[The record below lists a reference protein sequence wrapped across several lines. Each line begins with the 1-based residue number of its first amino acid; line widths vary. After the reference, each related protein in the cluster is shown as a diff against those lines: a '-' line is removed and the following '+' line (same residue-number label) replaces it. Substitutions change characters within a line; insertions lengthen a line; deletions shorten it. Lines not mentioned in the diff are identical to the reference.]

1 MPTINSYEPRQAWK
15 GATVII
21 FLCVGPYSRH
31 HFNFNKKSS
40 MSQHYEVLARKYRP
54 HNFKE
59 LVGQTH
65 TVRTLVNALDN
76 NNLHHGFLF
85 TGTRGV
91 GKTTIARIFAKSVN
105 CESGVSSNPCGKC
118 ETCLEIDKGQSVD
131 LIELDAASHTGVDN
145 MREILENAQ
154 YTPTKNLYKIYLI
167 DEVHMLSKSS
177 FNALLKTLEE
187 PPKHIKFLLA
197 TTDPK
202 KLPITILSRCLQFN
216 LNKLSHDEIFNH
228 LKYVMGEES
237 LEFEDSAL
245 SKIADFG
252 NGSMRDALSLLDQS
266 ISYGNGSV
274 KENELKAMLGLVS
287 QNEIEQLATLLI
299 NRNAEEVLSFTR
311 ELAHKGE
318 NLTNTLKDL
327 TSLFHKIATIQM
339 TNDTKQV
346 SSEIND
352 LSKIISAQDLQ
363 LYYQIAINGQKDMHH
378 SPSEQIGLEMTLLR
392 MIAFHPNH
400 QVIEKKNLKLSE
412 NFNVN
417 NKLTL
422 KETAQN
428 TSSIKA
434 KVESIKKIENQ
445 LKVQT
450 QNDWEK
456 IIKELS
462 FDGAAKMLVKNTI
475 FSSFNNQSLSL
486 TLSDDFVNLLTPN
499 TQSSIENTLNKI
511 YPGITLYIEP
521 GQTNGS
527 SLSQKE
533 SVKKEQKRKQTE
545 SQFLNDNGLKE
556 LQEVF
561 NSKVDIKSIKESDNV

>member
-1 MPTINSYEPRQAWK
+1 
-15 GATVII
+15 
-21 FLCVGPYSRH
+21 
-31 HFNFNKKSS
+31 
-40 MSQHYEVLARKYRP
+40 MSEHYEVLARKYRP

-105 CESGVSSNPCGKC
+105 CENGVSSKPCGKC
-118 ETCLEIDKGQSVD
+118 ETCIEIDKGQSVD

-145 MREILENAQ
+145 MREILENTQ
-154 YTPTKNLYKIYLI
+154 YAPTKNLYKIYLI

-228 LKYVMGEES
+228 LKFIMDAEN
-237 LEFEDSAL
+237 LKFEDEAL

-274 KENELKAMLGLVS
+274 KEDDLKAMLGLVS
-287 QNEIEQLATLLI
+287 HNEIVQLATLVI
-299 NRNAEEVLSFTR
+299 NRNAQEVLLFIK
-311 ELAHKGE
+311 ELAYKGE
-318 NLTNTLKDL
+318 NLTNTLNDL
-327 TSLFHKIATIQM
+327 ISLFHKIATTQM
-339 TNDTKQV
+339 IDDVKQV
-346 SSEIND
+346 SPEINE
-352 LSKIISAQDLQ
+352 LAKIISAQDLQ
-363 LYYQIAINGQKDMHH
+363 LYYQIAINGQKDMRH

-392 MIAFHPNH
+392 MIAFHPDS
-400 QVIEKKNLKLSE
+400 QAEKK
-412 NFNVN
+412 
-417 NKLTL
+417 TL
-422 KETAQN
+422 KSSQSSN
-428 TSSIKA
+428 TTNKEPPKEKTQGNSLTKDKLPIK
-434 KVESIKKIENQ
+434 VGEESIQAIENQ
-445 LKVQT
+445 LNVKS

-456 IIKELS
+456 IITELG
-462 FDGAAKMLVKNTI
+462 FAGAAKMLVKNTVFDSLKDQI
-475 FSSFNNQSLSL
+475 LSL
-486 TLSDDFVNLLTPN
+486 TLSDDFINLLTQN
-499 TQSSIENTLNKI
+499 TQSSIEKTLNED
-511 YPGITLYIEP
+511 YPGITLVINP
-521 GQTNGS
+521 GSTNGS

-533 SVKKEQKRKQTE
+533 SVKSEEKRKQTE
-545 SQFLNDNGLKE
+545 NQFLNDDGLKE

-561 NSKVDIKSIKESDNV
+561 NSQVDVKSIKSIKESDNV

>member
-1 MPTINSYEPRQAWK
+1 
-15 GATVII
+15 
-21 FLCVGPYSRH
+21 
-31 HFNFNKKSS
+31 
-40 MSQHYEVLARKYRP
+40 MSEHYEVLARKYRP

-105 CESGVSSNPCGKC
+105 CENGVSSKPCGKC

-228 LKYVMGEES
+228 LKFIMDAEN
-237 LEFEDSAL
+237 LKFEDEAL

-274 KENELKAMLGLVS
+274 KEDDLKAMLGLVS
-287 QNEIEQLATLLI
+287 HNEIVQLATLVI
-299 NRNAEEVLSFTR
+299 NRNAQEVLLFIK
-311 ELAHKGE
+311 ELAYKGE
-318 NLTNTLKDL
+318 NLTNTLNDL
-327 TSLFHKIATIQM
+327 TSLFHKIATTQM
-339 TNDTKQV
+339 IDDVKQV
-346 SSEIND
+346 SPEINE
-352 LSKIISAQDLQ
+352 LAKIISAQDLQ
-363 LYYQIAINGQKDMHH
+363 LYYQIAINGQKDMRH

-392 MIAFHPNH
+392 MIAFHPDS
-400 QVIEKKNLKLSE
+400 QAEKK
-412 NFNVN
+412 
-417 NKLTL
+417 TL
-422 KETAQN
+422 KSSQSSN
-428 TSSIKA
+428 TTNKEPPKEKTQGNSLTKDKLPIK
-434 KVESIKKIENQ
+434 VGEESTQAIENQ
-445 LKVQT
+445 LNVKS
-450 QNDWEK
+450 QNDWET
-456 IIKELS
+456 IITELG
-462 FDGAAKMLVKNTI
+462 FAGAAKMLVKNTVFDSLKDQI
-475 FSSFNNQSLSL
+475 LSL
-486 TLSDDFVNLLTPN
+486 TLSDDFINLLTQN
-499 TQSSIENTLNKI
+499 TQSSIEKTLNED
-511 YPGITLYIEP
+511 YPGITLVINP
-521 GQTNGS
+521 GSTNGS

-533 SVKKEQKRKQTE
+533 SVKSEEKRKQTE
-545 SQFLNDNGLKE
+545 NQFLNDDGLKE

-561 NSKVDIKSIKESDNV
+561 NSQVDVKSIKSIKESDNV

>member
-1 MPTINSYEPRQAWK
+1 
-15 GATVII
+15 
-21 FLCVGPYSRH
+21 
-31 HFNFNKKSS
+31 
-40 MSQHYEVLARKYRP
+40 MSEHYEVLARKYRP

-105 CESGVSSNPCGKC
+105 CENGVSSKPCGKC
-118 ETCLEIDKGQSVD
+118 ETCIEIDKGQSVD

-228 LKYVMGEES
+228 LKFIMDAEN
-237 LEFEDSAL
+237 LKFEDEAL

-274 KENELKAMLGLVS
+274 KEDDLKAMLGLVS
-287 QNEIEQLATLLI
+287 HNEIVQLATLVI
-299 NRNAEEVLSFTR
+299 NRNAQEVLLFIK
-311 ELAHKGE
+311 ELAYKGE
-318 NLTNTLKDL
+318 NLTNTLNDL
-327 TSLFHKIATIQM
+327 TSLFHKIATTQM
-339 TNDTKQV
+339 IDDVKQV
-346 SSEIND
+346 SPEINE
-352 LSKIISAQDLQ
+352 LAKIISAQDLQ
-363 LYYQIAINGQKDMHH
+363 LYYQIAINGQKDMRH

-392 MIAFHPNH
+392 MIAFHPDS
-400 QVIEKKNLKLSE
+400 QAEKK
-412 NFNVN
+412 
-417 NKLTL
+417 TL
-422 KETAQN
+422 KSSQSSN
-428 TSSIKA
+428 TINKEPPKEKIQGNSLTKDKLPIK
-434 KVESIKKIENQ
+434 VGEESIQAIENQ
-445 LKVQT
+445 LNVKS

-456 IIKELS
+456 IITELG
-462 FDGAAKMLVKNTI
+462 FAGAAKMLVKNTVFDSLKDQI
-475 FSSFNNQSLSL
+475 LSL
-486 TLSDDFVNLLTPN
+486 TLSDDFINLLTQN
-499 TQSSIENTLNKI
+499 TQSSIEKTLNED
-511 YPGITLYIEP
+511 YPGITLVINP
-521 GQTNGS
+521 GSTNGS

-533 SVKKEQKRKQTE
+533 SVKSEEKRKQTE
-545 SQFLNDNGLKE
+545 NQFLNDDGLKE

-561 NSKVDIKSIKESDNV
+561 NSQVDVKSIKSIKESDNV

>member
-1 MPTINSYEPRQAWK
+1 
-15 GATVII
+15 
-21 FLCVGPYSRH
+21 
-31 HFNFNKKSS
+31 
-40 MSQHYEVLARKYRP
+40 MSEHYEVLARKYRP

-105 CESGVSSNPCGKC
+105 CENGVSSKPCGKC
-118 ETCLEIDKGQSVD
+118 ETCIEIDKGQSVD

-228 LKYVMGEES
+228 LKFIMDAEN
-237 LEFEDSAL
+237 LKFEDEAL

-274 KENELKAMLGLVS
+274 KEDDLKAMLGLVS
-287 QNEIEQLATLLI
+287 HNEIVQLATLVI
-299 NRNAEEVLSFTR
+299 NRNAQEVLLFIK
-311 ELAHKGE
+311 ELAYKGE
-318 NLTNTLKDL
+318 NLTNTLNDL
-327 TSLFHKIATIQM
+327 ISLFHKIATTQM
-339 TNDTKQV
+339 IDDVKQV
-346 SSEIND
+346 SPEINE
-352 LSKIISAQDLQ
+352 LAKIISAQDLQ
-363 LYYQIAINGQKDMHH
+363 LYYQIAINGQKDMRH

-392 MIAFHPNH
+392 MIAFHPDS
-400 QVIEKKNLKLSE
+400 QAEKK
-412 NFNVN
+412 
-417 NKLTL
+417 TL
-422 KETAQN
+422 KSSQSSN
-428 TSSIKA
+428 TTNKEPPKEKTQGNSLTKDKLPIKA
-434 KVESIKKIENQ
+434 GEESIQAIENQ
-445 LKVQT
+445 LNVKS

-456 IIKELS
+456 IITELG
-462 FDGAAKMLVKNTI
+462 FAGAAKMLVKNTVFDSLKDQI
-475 FSSFNNQSLSL
+475 LSL
-486 TLSDDFVNLLTPN
+486 TLSDDFINLLTQN
-499 TQSSIENTLNKI
+499 TQSSIEKTLNED
-511 YPGITLYIEP
+511 YPGITLVINP
-521 GQTNGS
+521 GSTNGS

-533 SVKKEQKRKQTE
+533 SVKSEEKRKQTE
-545 SQFLNDNGLKE
+545 NQFLNDDGLKE

-561 NSKVDIKSIKESDNV
+561 NSQVDVKSIKSIKESDNV

>member
-1 MPTINSYEPRQAWK
+1 
-15 GATVII
+15 
-21 FLCVGPYSRH
+21 
-31 HFNFNKKSS
+31 
-40 MSQHYEVLARKYRP
+40 MSEHYEVLARKYRP

-105 CESGVSSNPCGKC
+105 CENGVSSKPCGKC
-118 ETCLEIDKGQSVD
+118 ETCIEIDKGQSVD

-228 LKYVMGEES
+228 LKFIMDAEN
-237 LEFEDSAL
+237 LKFEDEAL

-266 ISYGNGSV
+266 ISYGNGTV
-274 KENELKAMLGLVS
+274 KEDDLKAMLGLVS
-287 QNEIEQLATLLI
+287 HNEIVQLATLVI
-299 NRNAEEVLSFTR
+299 NRNAQEVLLFIK
-311 ELAHKGE
+311 ELAYKGE
-318 NLTNTLKDL
+318 NLTNTLNDL
-327 TSLFHKIATIQM
+327 TSLFHKIATTQM
-339 TNDTKQV
+339 IDDVKQV
-346 SSEIND
+346 SPEINE
-352 LSKIISAQDLQ
+352 LAKIISAQDLQ
-363 LYYQIAINGQKDMHH
+363 LYYQIAINGQKDMRH

-392 MIAFHPNH
+392 MIAFHPDS
-400 QVIEKKNLKLSE
+400 QAEKK
-412 NFNVN
+412 
-417 NKLTL
+417 TL
-422 KETAQN
+422 KSSQSSN
-428 TSSIKA
+428 TTNKEPPKEKIQGNSLTKDKLPIK
-434 KVESIKKIENQ
+434 VGEESIQAIENQ
-445 LKVQT
+445 LNVKS

-456 IIKELS
+456 IITELG
-462 FDGAAKMLVKNTI
+462 FAGAAKMLVKNTV
-475 FSSFNNQSLSL
+475 FDSLKDQILTL
-486 TLSDDFVNLLTPN
+486 TLSDDFINLLTQN
-499 TQSSIENTLNKI
+499 TQSSIEKTLNED
-511 YPGITLYIEP
+511 YPGITLVINP
-521 GQTNGS
+521 GSTNGS

-533 SVKKEQKRKQTE
+533 SVKSEEKRKQTE
-545 SQFLNDNGLKE
+545 NQFLNDDGLKE

-561 NSKVDIKSIKESDNV
+561 NSQVDVKSIKSIKESDNV

>member
-1 MPTINSYEPRQAWK
+1 
-15 GATVII
+15 
-21 FLCVGPYSRH
+21 
-31 HFNFNKKSS
+31 
-40 MSQHYEVLARKYRP
+40 MSEHYEVLARKYRP

-59 LVGQTH
+59 LVGQSH

-105 CESGVSSNPCGKC
+105 CENGVSSNPCGKC
-118 ETCLEIDKGQSVD
+118 ETCIEIDKGQSVD

-228 LKYVMGEES
+228 LKFIMNEES
-237 LEFEDSAL
+237 LEFEEDAL

-274 KENELKAMLGLVS
+274 KVSDLKAMLGLVS
-287 QNEIEQLATLLI
+287 HNEIVHLASLLV
-299 NRNAEEVLSFTR
+299 RRDAEEILSFVR

-318 NLTNTLKDL
+318 NLTNALKDL
-327 TSLFHKIATIQM
+327 TSLFHKIATTQM
-339 TNDTKQV
+339 VNDTKQI
-346 SSEIND
+346 SPEIND
-352 LSKIISAQDLQ
+352 LASSISSQDLQ
-363 LYYQIAINGQKDMHH
+363 LYYQIAINGQKDMRH

-392 MIAFHPNH
+392 MIAFHPDS
-400 QVIEKKNLKLSE
+400 QAEKK
-412 NFNVN
+412 
-417 NKLTL
+417 TL
-422 KETAQN
+422 KSSQSSN
-428 TSSIKA
+428 TTNKEPPKEKTQGNSLTKDKLPIK
-434 KVESIKKIENQ
+434 VGEESIQAIENQ
-445 LKVQT
+445 LNVKS

-456 IIKELS
+456 IITELG
-462 FDGAAKMLVKNTI
+462 FAGAAKMLVKNTVFDSLKDQI
-475 FSSFNNQSLSL
+475 LSL
-486 TLSDDFVNLLTPN
+486 TLSDDFINLLTQN
-499 TQSSIENTLNKI
+499 TQSSIEKTLNED
-511 YPGITLYIEP
+511 YPGITLVINP
-521 GQTNGS
+521 GSTNGS

-533 SVKKEQKRKQTE
+533 SVKSEEKRKQTE
-545 SQFLNDNGLKE
+545 NQFLNDDGLKE

-561 NSKVDIKSIKESDNV
+561 NSQVDVKSIKSIKESDNV

>member
-1 MPTINSYEPRQAWK
+1 
-15 GATVII
+15 
-21 FLCVGPYSRH
+21 
-31 HFNFNKKSS
+31 
-40 MSQHYEVLARKYRP
+40 MSEHYEVLARKYRP

-105 CESGVSSNPCGKC
+105 CENGVSSKPCGKC
-118 ETCLEIDKGQSVD
+118 ETCIEIDKGQSVD

-228 LKYVMGEES
+228 LKFIMDAEN
-237 LEFEDSAL
+237 LKFEDEAL

-274 KENELKAMLGLVS
+274 KEDDLKAMLGLVS
-287 QNEIEQLATLLI
+287 HNEIVQLTTLVI
-299 NRNAEEVLSFTR
+299 NRNAQEVLLFIK
-311 ELAHKGE
+311 ELAYKGE
-318 NLTNTLKDL
+318 NLTNTLNDL
-327 TSLFHKIATIQM
+327 ISLFHKIATTQM
-339 TNDTKQV
+339 IDDVKQV
-346 SSEIND
+346 SPEINE
-352 LSKIISAQDLQ
+352 LAKIISAQDLQ
-363 LYYQIAINGQKDMHH
+363 LYYQIAINGQKDMRH

-392 MIAFHPNH
+392 MIAFHPDS
-400 QVIEKKNLKLSE
+400 QAEKK
-412 NFNVN
+412 
-417 NKLTL
+417 TL
-422 KETAQN
+422 KSSQSSN
-428 TSSIKA
+428 TTNKEPPKEKTQGNSLTKDKLPIK
-434 KVESIKKIENQ
+434 VGEESIQAIENQ
-445 LKVQT
+445 LNVKS

-456 IIKELS
+456 IITELG
-462 FDGAAKMLVKNTI
+462 FAGAAKMLVKNTVFDSLKDQI
-475 FSSFNNQSLSL
+475 LSL
-486 TLSDDFVNLLTPN
+486 TLSDDFINLLTQN
-499 TQSSIENTLNKI
+499 TQSSIEKTLNED
-511 YPGITLYIEP
+511 YPGITLVINP
-521 GQTNGS
+521 GSTNGS

-533 SVKKEQKRKQTE
+533 SVKSEEKRKQTE
-545 SQFLNDNGLKE
+545 NQFLNDDGLKE

-561 NSKVDIKSIKESDNV
+561 NSQVDVKSIKSIKESDNV

>member
-1 MPTINSYEPRQAWK
+1 
-15 GATVII
+15 
-21 FLCVGPYSRH
+21 
-31 HFNFNKKSS
+31 
-40 MSQHYEVLARKYRP
+40 MSEHYEVLARKYRP

-105 CESGVSSNPCGKC
+105 CENGVSSKPCGKC
-118 ETCLEIDKGQSVD
+118 ETCLEIDMGQSVD

-228 LKYVMGEES
+228 LKFIMDAEN
-237 LEFEDSAL
+237 LKFEDEAL

-274 KENELKAMLGLVS
+274 KEDDLKAMLGLVS
-287 QNEIEQLATLLI
+287 HNEIVQLATLVI
-299 NRNAEEVLSFTR
+299 NRNAQEVLLFIK
-311 ELAHKGE
+311 ELAYKGE
-318 NLTNTLKDL
+318 NLTNTLNDL
-327 TSLFHKIATIQM
+327 TSLFHKIATTQM
-339 TNDTKQV
+339 IDDVKQV
-346 SSEIND
+346 SPEINE
-352 LSKIISAQDLQ
+352 LAKIISAQDLQ
-363 LYYQIAINGQKDMHH
+363 LYYQIAINGQKDMRH

-392 MIAFHPNH
+392 MIAFHPDS
-400 QVIEKKNLKLSE
+400 QAEKK
-412 NFNVN
+412 
-417 NKLTL
+417 TL
-422 KETAQN
+422 KSSQSSN
-428 TSSIKA
+428 TTNKEPPKEKTQGNSLTKDKLPIK
-434 KVESIKKIENQ
+434 VGEESIQAIENQ
-445 LKVQT
+445 LNVKS

-456 IIKELS
+456 IITELG
-462 FDGAAKMLVKNTI
+462 FAGAAKMLVKNTVFDSLKDQI
-475 FSSFNNQSLSL
+475 LSL
-486 TLSDDFVNLLTPN
+486 TLSDDFINLLTQN
-499 TQSSIENTLNKI
+499 TQSSIEKTLNED
-511 YPGITLYIEP
+511 YPGITLVINP
-521 GQTNGS
+521 GSTNGS

-533 SVKKEQKRKQTE
+533 SVKSEEKRKQTE
-545 SQFLNDNGLKE
+545 NQFLNDDGLKE

-561 NSKVDIKSIKESDNV
+561 NSQVDVKSIKSIKESDNV

>member
-1 MPTINSYEPRQAWK
+1 
-15 GATVII
+15 
-21 FLCVGPYSRH
+21 
-31 HFNFNKKSS
+31 
-40 MSQHYEVLARKYRP
+40 MSEHYEVLARKYRP

-105 CESGVSSNPCGKC
+105 CENGVSSNPCGKC

-228 LKYVMGEES
+228 LKFIMSAEK
-237 LEFEDSAL
+237 LEFEDEAL

-266 ISYGNGSV
+266 ISYGNGNV
-274 KENELKAMLGLVS
+274 KESDLKAMLGLVS
-287 QNEIEQLATLLI
+287 HNEIVQLASLVI
-299 NRNAEEVLSFTR
+299 NKDAGQVLSFIK

-327 TSLFHKIATIQM
+327 TSLFHKIATSQAL
-339 TNDTKQV
+339 NDTKQV
-346 SSEIND
+346 SSEINE
-352 LSKIISAQDLQ
+352 LSSIISAQDLQ

-392 MIAFHPNH
+392 MIAFHPDE
-400 QVIEKKNLKLSE
+400 QVEKKNLKSAQS
-412 NFNVN
+412 NPPT
-417 NKLTL
+417 NKEPP
-422 KETAQN
+422 KEIIQDKPPIKEKPLNKADTK
-428 TSSIKA
+428 SIQ
-434 KVESIKKIENQ
+434 KIENQ
-445 LKVQT
+445 LNIKSQD
-450 QNDWEK
+450 DWEK
-456 IIKELS
+456 IITDLG
-462 FDGAAKMLVKNTI
+462 FDGAAKMLVKNTV
-475 FSSFNNQSLSL
+475 FVTLKDQNLSL
-486 TLSDDFVNLLTPN
+486 TLSDDFVNLLTQN
-499 TQSSIENTLNKI
+499 TQSSIEKTLNKT
-511 YPGITLYIEP
+511 YPGITLVIEP

-533 SVKKEQKRKQTE
+533 SVKSEEKRKQTE
-545 SQFLNDNGLKE
+545 NQFLSDDGLKE

-561 NSKVDIKSIKESDNV
+561 NSQVDLKSIKSIKESDNV

>member
-1 MPTINSYEPRQAWK
+1 
-15 GATVII
+15 
-21 FLCVGPYSRH
+21 
-31 HFNFNKKSS
+31 
-40 MSQHYEVLARKYRP
+40 MSEHYEVLARKYRP

-105 CESGVSSNPCGKC
+105 CENGVSSKPCGKC
-118 ETCLEIDKGQSVD
+118 ETCIEIDKGQSVD

-228 LKYVMGEES
+228 LKFIMDAEN
-237 LEFEDSAL
+237 LKFEDEAL

-266 ISYGNGSV
+266 ISYGNGTV
-274 KENELKAMLGLVS
+274 KEDDLKAMLGLVS
-287 QNEIEQLATLLI
+287 HNEIVQLASLVI
-299 NRNAEEVLSFTR
+299 NRDAQEVLLFIK

-318 NLTNTLKDL
+318 NLTNTLNDL
-327 TSLFHKIATIQM
+327 TSLFHKIATTQM
-339 TNDTKQV
+339 IDDVKQV
-346 SSEIND
+346 SPEINE
-352 LSKIISAQDLQ
+352 LAKIISAQDLQ
-363 LYYQIAINGQKDMHH
+363 LYYQIAINGQKDMRH

-392 MIAFHPNH
+392 MIAFHPDS
-400 QVIEKKNLKLSE
+400 QAEKK
-412 NFNVN
+412 
-417 NKLTL
+417 TL
-422 KETAQN
+422 KSSQSSN
-428 TSSIKA
+428 TTNKEPPKEKIQDNSLTKDKLPIK
-434 KVESIKKIENQ
+434 VGEESIQAIENQ
-445 LKVQT
+445 LNVKS

-456 IIKELS
+456 IITELG
-462 FDGAAKMLVKNTI
+462 FAGAAKMLVKNTV
-475 FSSFNNQSLSL
+475 FDSLKDQILTL
-486 TLSDDFVNLLTPN
+486 TLSDDFINLLTQN
-499 TQSSIENTLNKI
+499 TQSSIEKTLNED
-511 YPGITLYIEP
+511 YPGITLVINP
-521 GQTNGS
+521 GSTNGS

-533 SVKKEQKRKQTE
+533 SVKSEEKRKQTE
-545 SQFLNDNGLKE
+545 NQFLNDDGLKE

-561 NSKVDIKSIKESDNV
+561 NSQVDVKSIKSIKESDNV

>member
-1 MPTINSYEPRQAWK
+1 
-15 GATVII
+15 
-21 FLCVGPYSRH
+21 
-31 HFNFNKKSS
+31 
-40 MSQHYEVLARKYRP
+40 MSEHYEVLARKYRP

-105 CESGVSSNPCGKC
+105 CENGVSSKPCGKC
-118 ETCLEIDKGQSVD
+118 ETCIEIDKGQSVD

-228 LKYVMGEES
+228 LKFIMDAEN
-237 LEFEDSAL
+237 LKFEDEAL

-266 ISYGNGSV
+266 ISYGNGTV
-274 KENELKAMLGLVS
+274 KEDDLKAMLGLVS
-287 QNEIEQLATLLI
+287 HNEIVQLASLVI
-299 NRNAEEVLSFTR
+299 NRDAQEVLLFIK

-318 NLTNTLKDL
+318 NLTNTLNDL
-327 TSLFHKIATIQM
+327 TSLFHKIATTQM
-339 TNDTKQV
+339 IDDVKQV
-346 SSEIND
+346 SPEINE
-352 LSKIISAQDLQ
+352 LAKIISAQDLQ
-363 LYYQIAINGQKDMHH
+363 LYYQIAINGQKDMRH

-392 MIAFHPNH
+392 MIAFHPDS
-400 QVIEKKNLKLSE
+400 QAEKK
-412 NFNVN
+412 
-417 NKLTL
+417 TL
-422 KETAQN
+422 KSSQSSN
-428 TSSIKA
+428 TTNKEPPKEKTQGNSLTKDKLPIK
-434 KVESIKKIENQ
+434 VGEESIQAIENQ
-445 LKVQT
+445 LNVKS

-456 IIKELS
+456 IITELG
-462 FDGAAKMLVKNTI
+462 FAGAAKMLVKNTV
-475 FSSFNNQSLSL
+475 FDSLKDQILTL
-486 TLSDDFVNLLTPN
+486 TLSDDFINLLTQN
-499 TQSSIENTLNKI
+499 TQSSIEKTLNED
-511 YPGITLYIEP
+511 YPGITLVINP
-521 GQTNGS
+521 GSTNGS

-533 SVKKEQKRKQTE
+533 SVKSEEKRKQTE
-545 SQFLNDNGLKE
+545 NQFLNDDGLKE

-561 NSKVDIKSIKESDNV
+561 NSQVDVKSIKSIKESDNV

>member
-1 MPTINSYEPRQAWK
+1 
-15 GATVII
+15 
-21 FLCVGPYSRH
+21 
-31 HFNFNKKSS
+31 
-40 MSQHYEVLARKYRP
+40 MSEHYEVLARKYRP

-105 CESGVSSNPCGKC
+105 CENGVSSDPCGKC

-228 LKYVMGEES
+228 LKFIMSAEN
-237 LEFEDSAL
+237 LEFEDEAL

-266 ISYGNGSV
+266 ISYGNGNV
-274 KENELKAMLGLVS
+274 KESDLKAMLGLVS
-287 QNEIEQLATLLI
+287 HNEIVQLASLVI
-299 NRNAEEVLSFTR
+299 NKDARQVLSFIK

-327 TSLFHKIATIQM
+327 TSLFHKIATTQAL
-339 TNDTKQV
+339 NDTKQV
-346 SSEIND
+346 SSEINE
-352 LSKIISAQDLQ
+352 LSSIISAQDLQ

-392 MIAFHPNH
+392 MIAFHPDE
-400 QVIEKKNLKLSE
+400 QFEKKNLKSAKS
-412 NFNVN
+412 NPPT
-417 NKLTL
+417 NKEPP
-422 KETAQN
+422 KEIIQDKPPIKEKPSNKTD
-428 TSSIKA
+428 TKSIQ
-434 KVESIKKIENQ
+434 KIENQ
-445 LKVQT
+445 LNIKSQD
-450 QNDWEK
+450 DWEK
-456 IIKELS
+456 KITDLG
-462 FDGAAKMLVKNTI
+462 FDGAAKMLVKNTV
-475 FSSFNNQSLSL
+475 FVSLKDQNLSL
-486 TLSDDFVNLLTPN
+486 TLSDDFVNLLTQN
-499 TQSSIENTLNKI
+499 TQSSIEKTLNKT
-511 YPGITLYIEP
+511 YPGITLVIEP

-533 SVKKEQKRKQTE
+533 SVKSEEKRKQTE
-545 SQFLNDNGLKE
+545 NQFLSDDGLKE

-561 NSKVDIKSIKESDNV
+561 NSQVDLKSIKSIKESDNV